1 MGTLLPI
8 TIIAGMCGCSN
19 DTFNLSQNEASLP
32 EDVGHHETTRL
43 AATGFI
49 RNGENHLQLASSTF
63 PRQGEHALT
72 VFAASS
78 LQNVLPKIVKIW
90 TEAGG
95 IPVRVSFDAT
105 SRLAGQISRGMPADV
120 VIAADEHWMWWL
132 GNKGKLNPKLIGTL
146 ATNQLAFV
154 APLGFPSPP
163 QRAEDIHSKNLSRIV
178 IADENVPA
186 GRYAKATLEAA
197 NLWGALEDQ
206 IVRGGSVRGALEW
219 VSRGEADGGFVYQT
233 DAMAEEKVKIAF
245 VFPPEE
251 SIRIVYTGAAILGS
265 QRFHEAAMFLKF
277 LESPV
282 AQAVFTRAGF
292 GAPEATT
299 YGPDDTMITKE
310 EFVPDPW
317 SAIQLSLVVALGAMI
332 LGLIPAI
339 AVGWTLARYQFFGKS
354 FISMLFMTP
363 LVMPPVVTGFLLLD
377 VLGRQSFLGR
387 TLDALGLPV
396 PFTIL
401 GAMIAALVVG
411 FPLYVMAIRGAFEM
425 ADRRFE
431 EVSWTLGVS
440 RTWTF
445 WRISLPLALPGI
457 VAGAV
462 LTFARALGEF
472 GATIVLAGNLEGETR
487 TIALAVYSLLES
499 PSGQGA
505 TWMLVSASVAISLIA
520 LLGFESLS
528 RWQRKRLES

>member
-1 MGTLLPI
+1 MIPIYSWANMATLLPI
-8 TIIAGMCGCSN
+8 TIIAVMFGCSN
-19 DTFNLSQNEASLP
+19 DTLNLSQNKASLP
-32 EDVGHHETTRL
+32 GGVGHQEITKVATTD
-43 AATGFI
+43 FI
-49 RNGENHLQLASSTF
+49 RNGEGRPLN
-63 PRQGEHALT
+63 

-78 LQNVLPKIVKIW
+78 LQNVLPKIVKAWIQD
-90 TEAGG
+90 GG
-95 IPVRVSFDAT
+95 TPVRLSFDAT
-105 SRLAGQISRGMPADV
+105 SRLASQISRGIPADV
-120 VIAADEHWMWWL
+120 FIAADEHWMQWL
-132 GNKGKLNPKLIGTL
+132 GSKGKVDPELVRGL

-154 APLGFPSPP
+154 VPLGSPSPP
-163 QRAEDIHSKNLSRIV
+163 TRAGDVHSKSLSRIV
-178 IADENVPA
+178 LADENVPA
-186 GRYAKATLEAA
+186 GRYAKAALEAVD
-197 NLWGALEDQ
+197 LWGVLEDQ

-219 VSRGEADGGFVYQT
+219 VARGEADGGFVYRT

-245 VFPPEE
+245 VFPPEK
-251 SIRIVYTGAAILGS
+251 SIGVVYPGAAVLGS
-265 QRFHEAAMFLKF
+265 EKFHEAARFIKF
-277 LESPV
+277 LESPT
-282 AQAVFTRAGF
+282 AQAVFAQAGF
-292 GAPEATT
+292 GAPETATHGLGYT
-299 YGPDDTMITKE
+299 VITKE

-317 SAIQLSLVVALGAMI
+317 SAIQLSLAVALGAMI

-339 AVGWTLARYQFFGKS
+339 AVGWVLARYQFFGKS
-354 FISMLFMTP
+354 FVSMLFMTP

-377 VLGRQSFLGR
+377 VFGRQSFLGR
-387 TLDALGLPV
+387 ILDALGLPV

-401 GAMIAALVVG
+401 GAIIAALVVG

-440 RTWTF
+440 RAWTF

-462 LTFARALGEF
+462 LAFARALGEF

-505 TWMLVSASVAISLIA
+505 TWTLVSASVAISLIA

-528 RWQRKRLES
+528 RWQRKRLGS